1 LKVILCLHH
10 FLPEF
15 VGGTEIYTFNLAK
28 QLIQQ
33 NIEVVMLIPNLGV
46 GNTEEYD
53 YEGVRVIKYAENS
66 VEDRAMILGKKK
78 PDGIKIFGELLIKEQ
93 PSLVHFHELAPG
105 RGISIFHVEKAYQL
119 KIPIVIT
126 FHVPFYTCFKGSLIY
141 KEATKCDGEIK
152 IDRCTA
158 CVYHQKGITGF
169 KGFLFNKFSMG
180 LYDLHINPTGLN
192 SKLGTALGLP
202 YVISKIK
209 KDLVKLSSFSER
221 IVVIACWYKQ
231 VLERNKVPVEKIT
244 FIKQGLPV
252 KRNNEI
258 KSIEVNLPIRVVYMG
273 RITQLK
279 GLHLLID
286 AILELPSSSISL
298 TIYGLETPDPYVLA
312 CKEKTKN
319 AGNIFW
325 KGRIAPSEVI
335 STFSEYHLLCLP
347 SAFEMSPLVIQE
359 AFAAGIPVLASDVY
373 GNAEQI
379 KDGFNGWLF
388 RFNDSEDLR
397 NKLKILV
404 DDPSLIAKTKKH
416 LPGVN
421 TFENVANHHL
431 KLYDS
436 IIQNYKAH

>member
-1 LKVILCLHH
+1 MKVILCLHH

-33 NIEVVMLIPNLGV
+33 NIEVVVLIPNLGV
-46 GNTEEYD
+46 GSTEEYD

-78 PDGIKIFGELLIKEQ
+78 PDGLKLFGELLIKEQ
-93 PSLVHFHELAPG
+93 PSIVHFHELAPG
-105 RGISIFHVEKAYQL
+105 RGFNIFHVEKAYEL
-119 KIPIVIT
+119 KISIVIT

-141 KEATKCDGEIK
+141 KKDTKCDGEIK
-152 IDRCTA
+152 IDKCTA
-158 CVYHQKGITGF
+158 CVYHQKGITGL
-169 KGFLFNKFSMG
+169 KGFLFNKVSMG
-180 LYDLHINPTGLN
+180 LYDLQIDPTGLN

-209 KDLVKLSSFSER
+209 KDLVKLSSFAER
-221 IVVIACWYKQ
+221 IVVIASWYQQ
-231 VLERNKVPVEKIT
+231 VLERNKVPAQKIT

-252 KRNNEI
+252 KGNNEI
-258 KSIEVNLPIRVVYMG
+258 KSIEVNLSIRVVYMG

-279 GLHLLID
+279 GLHLLIN
-286 AILELPSSSISL
+286 AILQLSSSSISL

-335 STFSEYHLLCLP
+335 STFSGYHLLCVP
-347 SAFEMSPLVIQE
+347 SSFEMSPLVIQE

-379 KDGFNGWLF
+379 KDGINGWLF

-397 NKLKILV
+397 NKLKILI

-416 LPGVN
+416 LPAVN
-421 TFENVANHHL
+421 TFEKVANGHL

-436 IIQNYKAH
+436 IIQNYKTH